1 MRALGMT
8 ASHRRIDHLVL
19 AVRDLDCAA
28 AFYESLGFQVGARN
42 RHPWGT
48 ENRLVQ
54 FRSSFLELITVG
66 DGTLIPPH
74 APGRFSFGAFVRDY
88 LERREGL
95 AMVVLDSTDASADA
109 AEFARTGIGRF
120 EPFHFERKGRR
131 PDGGEIVVAFSLAFA
146 LDPRLA
152 DTSFFV
158 CQQHNPEA
166 FWNPA
171 FQQHANGTAN
181 VASVTLEVPDPS
193 AHAEFLA
200 AFTGVAGQ
208 TGGKPGIVFPLQADG
223 RLVVAPDTGAPG
235 HMSYRVAVTDPA
247 AVAEHLGRLGLP
259 FQTADDVVTI
269 GADAAFGVVIQFGAS
284 EKPL

>member
-1 MRALGMT
+1 MT

-19 AVRDLDCAA
+19 AVRDLDRAA

-74 APGRFSFGAFVRDY
+74 EPGRFSFGAFVRDY
-88 LERREGL
+88 LETREGL
-95 AMVVLDSTDASADA
+95 AMVVLDSTDAPADA
-109 AEFARTGIGRF
+109 AKFARTGIGRF

-146 LDPRLA
+146 LDPRLP
-152 DTSFFV
+152 DMSFFV

-171 FQQHANGTAN
+171 FQLHANGAAN

-200 AFTGVAGQ
+200 TFTGVAGQ
-208 TGGKPGIVFPLQADG
+208 TGGKLDNVFPLQADG
-223 RLVVAPDTGAPG
+223 RLVVASGAGAPG
-235 HMSYRVAVTDPA
+235 CTSYRVTVTDPPV
-247 AVAEHLGRLGLP
+247 VAERLGRLGIP
-259 FQTADDVVTI
+259 FQTVDDVVTI
-269 GADAAFGVVIQFGAS
+269 GADAAFGVAIRFGAS
-284 EKPL
+284 EKSR

>member
-1 MRALGMT
+1 MT
-8 ASHRRIDHLVL
+8 TSHRRIDHLVL
-19 AVRDLDCAA
+19 TVRDLDRAA

-74 APGRFSFGAFVRDY
+74 EPGRFSFGAFVRDY
-88 LERREGL
+88 LQAREGL
-95 AMVVLDSTDASADA
+95 AMVVLDSTDAPADA

-131 PDGGEIVVAFSLAFA
+131 PDGSEIVVAFSLAFA
-146 LDPRLA
+146 LDPRLP

-171 FQQHANGTAN
+171 FQQHANGAGTIG
-181 VASVTLEVPDPS
+181 SVTLEVADPS
-193 AHAEFLA
+193 AHADFLA
-200 AFTGVAGQ
+200 AFTGVAGRSGREQ
-208 TGGKPGIVFPLQADG
+208 DIVFPLQGDG
-223 RLVVAPDTGAPG
+223 RLEVVSGTGAPG
-235 HMSYRVAVTDPA
+235 CTSYRVTVTDPA
-247 AVAEHLGRLGLP
+247 AIAERLDRLAIP
-259 FQTADDVVTI
+259 FRTDDDVVTI
-269 GADAAFGVVIQFGAS
+269 GADAAFGVAIQFGPP
-284 EKPL
+284 EKPC